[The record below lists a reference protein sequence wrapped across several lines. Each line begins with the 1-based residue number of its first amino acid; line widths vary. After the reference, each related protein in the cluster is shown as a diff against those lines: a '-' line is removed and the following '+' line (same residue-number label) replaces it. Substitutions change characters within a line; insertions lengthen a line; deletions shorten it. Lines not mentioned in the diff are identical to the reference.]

1 VNATGENCGRSALS
15 IQTGV
20 VCKVRGKTGGPRPLL
35 SEIIRLAAITLLNS
49 RRPLIHEG
57 RLTPRR
63 NRPSMPTHRQAVVGT
78 LEHVANKLTDF
89 VELTGCERSSPS
101 PTHTSG
107 QTLYSHS
114 PLAEVASQS
123 RHARNRSPVLRLAA
137 HNNTHQLLNRGN
149 LRNNAEFGCETA

>member
-57 RLTPRR
+57 RVTPRR

-78 LEHVANKLTDF
+78 LEHVANKLADF
-89 VELTGCERSSPS
+89 VELTGCERSSRS
-101 PTHTSG
+101 PTHRAVRPFIPIARWPRLLLS
-107 QTLYSHS
+107 
-114 PLAEVASQS
+114 S

-149 LRNNAEFGCETA
+149 LRNNAEFGCEAA